1 MDIFPYP
8 QGVMLTNNAEIYML
22 NKRILNLPASLN
34 RGCNLQQALPG
45 QNRDYVIPAL
55 PRESHPLSAIGDA
68 PGMGMA
74 ALVPS
79 SVRGVYL
86 PLRKMLPL

>member
-1 MDIFPYP
+1 
-8 QGVMLTNNAEIYML
+8 ML

-45 QNRDYVIPAL
+45 QSRDYVIPAL

-74 ALVPS
+74 AHTGS
-79 SVRGVYL
+79 SQKVFDMAMKSKL
-86 PLRKMLPL
+86 